1 MFDLLLFTIHF
12 SILLLVWWLTT
23 RHNRREFVFFVFG
36 LIFATSICNFFGSVW
51 MVRLRHLII
60 PLAVIAIGFRW
71 SLLRG
76 NMGSLGKIYLFL
88 TLFVFVASL
97 WSSDPYGF
105 MELKWRRTVN
115 NICVILMA
123 ATFRTGDDLKKL
135 LYAALPQIVLLT
147 FGLQAGYQDLGTT
160 GEERLSVNE
169 VNSNGVGA
177 MGAFVILGSL
187 LAILYL
193 KMAKFWKGLFGVCI
207 LLGLKV
213 LIGSGSRTAFASCA
227 GASLVAFAVIL
238 TSTRRF
244 WLVGIP
250 SLSLCVMGLS
260 YVWRRSAHSVVERL
274 AGLATGGVSGRDK
287 VWEMGFNYLVDNDL
301 WFGAGGIVQGFFVNR
316 LDFDQTRL
324 YWGSMLNIYF
334 DTIYET
340 GVVGLVLWALL
351 LILFFWLSFH
361 AWRRGRTS
369 LRYVPIAMAFWGLLQ
384 GVGESMSLNAVQPAG
399 TFMVVGLVVL
409 SARKFQYEA
418 PVFVSDAH
426 LRRGRS
432 W

>member
-1 MFDLLLFTIHF
+1 MLDLLLFTIHF

-301 WFGAGGIVQGFFVNR
+301 WFGAGE
-316 LDFDQTRL
+316 LSK
-324 YWGSMLNIYF
+324 GSL
-334 DTIYET
+334 
-340 GVVGLVLWALL
+340 
-351 LILFFWLSFH
+351 
-361 AWRRGRTS
+361 
-369 LRYVPIAMAFWGLLQ
+369 
-384 GVGESMSLNAVQPAG
+384 
-399 TFMVVGLVVL
+399 
-409 SARKFQYEA
+409 
-418 PVFVSDAH
+418 
-426 LRRGRS
+426 
-432 W
+432 

>member
-1 MFDLLLFTIHF
+1 MFDLLLFVIHF
-12 SILLLVWWLTT
+12 GLLWLVWWLTT
-23 RHNRREFVFFVFG
+23 KHNRREFVFFVLG

-71 SLLRG
+71 PLLRG

-147 FGLQAGYQDLGTT
+147 FGLQVGYQDLGTT

-169 VNSNGVGA
+169 VNSNKVGV
-177 MGAFVILGSL
+177 MGAFVVLGSL

-193 KMAKFWKGLFGVCI
+193 KMAKFWKALFGVCI
-207 LLGLKV
+207 LLGLKA

-227 GASLVAFAVIL
+227 GASLVAFVVIL
-238 TSTRRF
+238 TSARRF

-250 SLSLCVMGLS
+250 SLSLCVMGLF
-260 YVWRRSAHSVVERL
+260 YVWRHAAYSVVERL
-274 AGLATGGVSGRDK
+274 AGLAMGGVSGRDK
-287 VWEMGFNYLVDNDL
+287 VWEMGFNYLVDNEL
-301 WFGAGGIVQGFFVNR
+301 WFGAGGIVQGFFVDR
-316 LDFDQTRL
+316 LDFDQSRL
-324 YWGSMLNIYF
+324 YWGSMLNIYG

-340 GVVGLVLWALL
+340 GVVGLVLWVVLL
-351 LILFFWLSFH
+351 FLFFWLSFRV
-361 AWRRGRTS
+361 WRRGRTS

-384 GVGESMSLNAVQPAG
+384 GIGESMSLNAVHPTG

-418 PVFVSDAH
+418 PVFVSDAYF
-426 LRRGRS
+426 RRRRS